1 MNKEAIK
8 QINALIAEA
17 GSIQSDEARVEFCCK
32 AVPLLAM
39 IGNNVERECLIARA
53 AEAIGITRDSL
64 TAEVTRERGRG
75 IGRQHQPSRTIVD
88 ALDNLDATL
97 NEISICMN
105 EIIGALQELTE
116 KRPPKVLRTPRTA
129 KRNRF
134 LPVPSLMIPKKRRNC
149 KYDNH
154 RTCVF

>member
-32 AVPLLAM
+32 AAPLLAM

-116 KRPPKVLRTPRTA
+116 KKTA
-129 KRNRF
+129 QGATNTQDGKAEQISTGS
-134 LPVPSLMIPKKRRNC
+134 VS
-149 KYDNH
+149 YD
-154 RTCVF
+154 TKETEELQV

>member
-116 KRPPKVLRTPRTA
+116 KKTA
-129 KRNRF
+129 QGATNTQDGKAEQISTGS
-134 LPVPSLMIPKKRRNC
+134 VS
-149 KYDNH
+149 YD
-154 RTCVF
+154 TKETEELQV